1 MGQKSVMIKQNEGLG
16 IFLMVI
22 TTIVFASQDGL
33 SKYLATEY
41 NVYMVVMIR
50 YWFFAAFIM
59 TISSRKPGGVKQVA
73 KTKTPLLQIFRS
85 LVLVAEMCVTVLAF
99 TLLGLAETHAIFAS
113 YPLIIAML
121 SGPILGEHVGWRRW
135 LAICVGFFGIL
146 IILNPGNGIFSPY
159 ALVPLAGAILFALYG
174 LLTRY
179 AGQYDKSSTSF
190 FWTGTVGCIAMTAI
204 GLNFWDPVSQADWSI
219 MLILSA
225 SGMLGHFLLI
235 KCYEVAEASAVQPF
249 AYLQLIWASL
259 IGVII
264 FGEKIT
270 TNVLLGACIIVGAGL
285 FTLWRERK
293 VS

>member
-1 MGQKSVMIKQNEGLG
+1 MIKQNERLG
-16 IFLMVI
+16 ILLMVT

-59 TISSRKPGGVKQVA
+59 TISSRKPGGVKQVVT
-73 KTKTPLLQIFRS
+73 TKTQLLQIFRS

>member
-1 MGQKSVMIKQNEGLG
+1 MTKQNERLG
-16 IFLMVI
+16 ILLMII

-33 SKYLATEY
+33 SKYLAIEY
-41 NVYMVVMIR
+41 NVYMVVMMR
-50 YWFFAAFIM
+50 YWFFAAFVISM
-59 TISSRKPGGVKQVA
+59 SSRKNGGIMRVA
-73 KTKTPLLQIFRS
+73 KTKSPILQIFRS
-85 LVLVAEMCVTVLAF
+85 LILVAEVCVTVLAF

-121 SGPILGEHVGWRRW
+121 SGPILREYVGWRRW
-135 LAICVGFFGIL
+135 LAICVGFIGIL

-179 AGQYDKSSTSF
+179 VGQFDNSSTSF
-190 FWTGTVGCIAMTAI
+190 FWTGIVGFIAMTVV
-204 GLNFWDPVSQADWSI
+204 GLNFWDPVSRSDWSL
-219 MLILSA
+219 MLLLSA
-225 SGMLGHFLLI
+225 SGVVGHYLLI

-249 AYLQLIWASL
+249 AYLQLIWASV
-259 IGVII
+259 IGIII
-264 FGEKIT
+264 FGEQIT
-270 TNVLLGACIIVGAGL
+270 TNILIGACIIVGAGL

>member
-1 MGQKSVMIKQNEGLG
+1 MIKQNERLG

-50 YWFFAAFIM
+50 YWFFAAFVM

-85 LVLVAEMCVTVLAF
+85 LLLVAEMCVTILAF

-121 SGPILGEHVGWRRW
+121 SGPILGERVGWRRW

-146 IILNPGNGIFSPY
+146 IILDPGNGIFSPY

-179 AGQYDKSSTSF
+179 AGQYDNSSTSF
-190 FWTGTVGCIAMTAI
+190 FWTGIIGCIAMTAI

-249 AYLQLIWASL
+249 AYLQLIWASI
-259 IGVII
+259 IGIII
-264 FGEKIT
+264 FGEQIT
-270 TNVLLGACIIVGAGL
+270 TNVFIGACIIVGAGL

>member
-1 MGQKSVMIKQNEGLG
+1 MTKQNERLG
-16 IFLMVI
+16 ILLMII

-50 YWFFAAFIM
+50 YWFFAAFVISM
-59 TISSRKPGGVKQVA
+59 SSRGTGGIKHIA
-73 KTKTPLLQIFRS
+73 KTKSPLLQIFRS
-85 LVLVAEMCVTVLAF
+85 LILVAEMCITILAF

-121 SGPILGEHVGWRRW
+121 SGPILGEYVGWRRW
-135 LAICVGFFGIL
+135 LAICVGFIGIL

-179 AGQYDKSSTSF
+179 VGQYDNSSTSF
-190 FWTGTVGCIAMTAI
+190 FWTGVVGSIAMTII
-204 GLNFWDPVSQADWSI
+204 GLNYWDPVSKSDWSI
-219 MLILSA
+219 MLLLSA
-225 SGMLGHFLLI
+225 SGVVGHYLLI

-249 AYLQLIWASL
+249 AYLQLIWASM
-259 IGVII
+259 IGIII
-264 FGEKIT
+264 FGEQIT
-270 TNVLLGACIIVGAGL
+270 TNVLIGACIIVGAGL

>member
-1 MGQKSVMIKQNEGLG
+1 MAKQNERLG
-16 IFLMVI
+16 ILLMII

-50 YWFFAAFIM
+50 YWFFAAFV
-59 TISSRKPGGVKQVA
+59 ISMSSQNTGGIKRVA
-73 KTKTPLLQIFRS
+73 KTKSPILQIFRS
-85 LVLVAEMCVTVLAF
+85 LILVAEMCITILAF

-121 SGPILGEHVGWRRW
+121 SGPILGEYVGWRRW
-135 LAICVGFFGIL
+135 LAICVGFIGIL

-159 ALVPLAGAILFALYG
+159 ALVPLVGAILFALYG

-179 AGQYDKSSTSF
+179 VGQYDNSSTSF
-190 FWTGTVGCIAMTAI
+190 FWTGVVGSIAMTII
-204 GLNFWDPVSQADWSI
+204 GLNYWDPVSKSDWSI
-219 MLILSA
+219 MLLLSA
-225 SGMLGHFLLI
+225 SGVVGHYLLI

-249 AYLQLIWASL
+249 AYLQLIWASM
-259 IGVII
+259 IGIII
-264 FGEKIT
+264 FGEQIT
-270 TNVLLGACIIVGAGL
+270 TNVLIGACIIVGAGL

>member
-1 MGQKSVMIKQNEGLG
+1 MIKQNERLG

-50 YWFFAAFIM
+50 YWFFAAFVM

-121 SGPILGEHVGWRRW
+121 SGPMLGEHVGWRRW

-270 TNVLLGACIIVGAGL
+270 TNVLIGACIIVGAGL

>member
-1 MGQKSVMIKQNEGLG
+1 MIKQNERLG
-16 IFLMVI
+16 ILLMVT

-235 KCYEVAEASAVQPF
+235 KCYEVTEASAVQPF

>member
-1 MGQKSVMIKQNEGLG
+1 MTKQNERLG
-16 IFLMVI
+16 ILLMII

-50 YWFFAAFIM
+50 YWFFAAFVISM
-59 TISSRKPGGVKQVA
+59 SSRRTGGIKRVS
-73 KTKTPLLQIFRS
+73 KTKSPILQIFRS
-85 LVLVAEMCVTVLAF
+85 VILVAEMCITILAF

-121 SGPILGEHVGWRRW
+121 SGPILGEYVGWRRW
-135 LAICVGFFGIL
+135 LAICVGFIGIL

-179 AGQYDKSSTSF
+179 VGQYDNSSTSF
-190 FWTGTVGCIAMTAI
+190 FWTGVVGSIAMTVV
-204 GLNFWDPVSQADWSI
+204 GLNFWDPVSKSDWSI
-219 MLILSA
+219 MLLLSA
-225 SGMLGHFLLI
+225 SGVVGHYLLI

-249 AYLQLIWASL
+249 AYLQLIWASM
-259 IGVII
+259 IGIII
-264 FGEKIT
+264 FGEQIT
-270 TNVLLGACIIVGAGL
+270 TNVLIGACIIVGAGL

>member
-1 MGQKSVMIKQNEGLG
+1 MTKQNERLG
-16 IFLMVI
+16 ILLMII

-50 YWFFAAFIM
+50 YWFFAAFV
-59 TISSRKPGGVKQVA
+59 ISVSSQKTGGIKRVA
-73 KTKTPLLQIFRS
+73 KTKSPILQIFRS
-85 LVLVAEMCVTVLAF
+85 LILVAEMCITILAF

-121 SGPILGEHVGWRRW
+121 SGPILGEYVGWRRW
-135 LAICVGFFGIL
+135 LAISVGFIGIL

-179 AGQYDKSSTSF
+179 VGQYDNSSTSF
-190 FWTGTVGCIAMTAI
+190 FWTGVVGSIAMTII
-204 GLNFWDPVSQADWSI
+204 GLNYWDPVSKSDWSI
-219 MLILSA
+219 MLLLSA
-225 SGMLGHFLLI
+225 SGVVGHYLLI

-249 AYLQLIWASL
+249 AYLQLIWASM
-259 IGVII
+259 IGIII
-264 FGEKIT
+264 FGEQIT
-270 TNVLLGACIIVGAGL
+270 TNVLIGACIIVGAGL

>member
-1 MGQKSVMIKQNEGLG
+1 MTKQNERLG
-16 IFLMVI
+16 ILLMII

-50 YWFFAAFIM
+50 YWFFAAFVISM
-59 TISSRKPGGVKQVA
+59 SSRGTGGIKHIA
-73 KTKTPLLQIFRS
+73 KTKSPLLQIFRS
-85 LVLVAEMCVTVLAF
+85 LILVAEMCITILAF

-121 SGPILGEHVGWRRW
+121 SGPILGEYVGWRRW
-135 LAICVGFFGIL
+135 LAISVGFIGIL

-159 ALVPLAGAILFALYG
+159 ALVPLVGAILFALYG

-179 AGQYDKSSTSF
+179 VGQYDNSSTSF
-190 FWTGTVGCIAMTAI
+190 FWTGVVGSIAMTVV
-204 GLNFWDPVSQADWSI
+204 GLNFWDPVSKSDWSI
-219 MLILSA
+219 MLLLSA
-225 SGMLGHFLLI
+225 SGVVGHYLLI

-249 AYLQLIWASL
+249 AYLQLIWASM
-259 IGVII
+259 IGIII
-264 FGEKIT
+264 FGEQIT
-270 TNVLLGACIIVGAGL
+270 TNVLIGACIIVGAGL

>member
-1 MGQKSVMIKQNEGLG
+1 MIKQNERLG

-50 YWFFAAFIM
+50 YWFFAAFVM

-85 LVLVAEMCVTVLAF
+85 LILVAEMCVTILAF

-179 AGQYDKSSTSF
+179 AGQYDNSSTSF
-190 FWTGTVGCIAMTAI
+190 FWTGIVGFIAMTAI

-259 IGVII
+259 IGIII
-264 FGEKIT
+264 FGEQIT
-270 TNVLLGACIIVGAGL
+270 TNVLIGACIIVGAGL

>member
-1 MGQKSVMIKQNEGLG
+1 MIKQNERLG

-50 YWFFAAFIM
+50 YWFFAAFVM

-85 LVLVAEMCVTVLAF
+85 LLLVAEMCVTILAF

-121 SGPILGEHVGWRRW
+121 SGPILGERVGWRRW

-179 AGQYDKSSTSF
+179 AGRYDNSSTSF
-190 FWTGTVGCIAMTAI
+190 FWTGIVGCIAMTAI

-219 MLILSA
+219 MLILST

-249 AYLQLIWASL
+249 AYLQLIWASI
-259 IGVII
+259 IGIII
-264 FGEKIT
+264 FGEQIT
-270 TNVLLGACIIVGAGL
+270 TNVFIGACIIVGAGL

>member
-1 MGQKSVMIKQNEGLG
+1 MIKQNERLG

-50 YWFFAAFIM
+50 YWFFAAFVM
-59 TISSRKPGGVKQVA
+59 TISSRKPGGVKRVA

-85 LVLVAEMCVTVLAF
+85 LLLVAEMCVTILAF

-179 AGQYDKSSTSF
+179 AGQYDNSSTSF
-190 FWTGTVGCIAMTAI
+190 FWTGIIGCIAMTAI

-249 AYLQLIWASL
+249 AYLQLIWASI
-259 IGVII
+259 IGIII
-264 FGEKIT
+264 FGEQIT
-270 TNVLLGACIIVGAGL
+270 TNVFIGACIIVGAGL

>member
-1 MGQKSVMIKQNEGLG
+1 MIKQNERLG

-50 YWFFAAFIM
+50 YWFFAAFVM

-85 LVLVAEMCVTVLAF
+85 LILVAEMCVTILAF

-113 YPLIIAML
+113 YPLLIAML
-121 SGPILGEHVGWRRW
+121 SRPILGEHVGWRRW

-179 AGQYDKSSTSF
+179 AGQYDNSSTSF
-190 FWTGTVGCIAMTAI
+190 FWTGIVGCIAMTAI
-204 GLNFWDPVSQADWSI
+204 GLNFWDPVSQGDWSI

-264 FGEKIT
+264 FGEQIT
-270 TNVLLGACIIVGAGL
+270 TNVLIGACIIVGAGL

>member
-1 MGQKSVMIKQNEGLG
+1 MIKQNERLG

-50 YWFFAAFIM
+50 YWFFAAFVM

-85 LVLVAEMCVTVLAF
+85 LLLVAEMCVTILAF

-121 SGPILGEHVGWRRW
+121 SGPILGERVGWRRW
-135 LAICVGFFGIL
+135 IAICVGFFGIL

-179 AGQYDKSSTSF
+179 AGQYDNSSTSF
-190 FWTGTVGCIAMTAI
+190 FWTGIIGCIAMTAI

-249 AYLQLIWASL
+249 AYLQLIWASI
-259 IGVII
+259 IGIII
-264 FGEKIT
+264 FGEQIT
-270 TNVLLGACIIVGAGL
+270 TNVFIGACIIVGAGL

>member
-1 MGQKSVMIKQNEGLG
+1 MIKQNERLG
-16 IFLMVI
+16 ILLMVT

-179 AGQYDKSSTSF
+179 ASQYDNSSTSF
-190 FWTGTVGCIAMTAI
+190 FWTGIVGCIAMTAI

>member
-1 MGQKSVMIKQNEGLG
+1 
-16 IFLMVI
+16 MVI

-50 YWFFAAFIM
+50 YWFFAAFVM

-85 LVLVAEMCVTVLAF
+85 LILVAEMCVTILAF
-99 TLLGLAETHAIFAS
+99 TLMGLAETHAIFAS

-179 AGQYDKSSTSF
+179 AGQYDNSSTSF
-190 FWTGTVGCIAMTAI
+190 FWTGIVGCIAMTAI
-204 GLNFWDPVSQADWSI
+204 GLNFWDPVSQGDWSI

-259 IGVII
+259 IGIII
-264 FGEKIT
+264 FGEQIT
-270 TNVLLGACIIVGAGL
+270 TNVLIGACIIVGAGL

>member
-1 MGQKSVMIKQNEGLG
+1 MTKQNERLG
-16 IFLMVI
+16 ILLMII

-41 NVYMVVMIR
+41 NVYMVVMVR
-50 YWFFAAFIM
+50 YWFFAAFV
-59 TISSRKPGGVKQVA
+59 ISVSSQKTGGIKRVA
-73 KTKTPLLQIFRS
+73 KTKSPILQIFRS
-85 LVLVAEMCVTVLAF
+85 VILVAEMCITILAF

-121 SGPILGEHVGWRRW
+121 SGPILGEYVGWRRW
-135 LAICVGFFGIL
+135 LAISVGFIGIL

-179 AGQYDKSSTSF
+179 VGQYDNSSTSF
-190 FWTGTVGCIAMTAI
+190 FWTGVVGSIAMTVV
-204 GLNFWDPVSQADWSI
+204 GLNFWDPVSKSDWSI
-219 MLILSA
+219 MLLLSA
-225 SGMLGHFLLI
+225 SGVVGHYLLI

-249 AYLQLIWASL
+249 AYLQLIWASM
-259 IGVII
+259 IGIII
-264 FGEKIT
+264 FGEQIT
-270 TNVLLGACIIVGAGL
+270 TNVLIGACIIVGAGL

>member
-1 MGQKSVMIKQNEGLG
+1 MIKQNERLG

-33 SKYLATEY
+33 SKYLAAEY

-50 YWFFAAFIM
+50 YWFFAAFVM

-85 LVLVAEMCVTVLAF
+85 LILVAEMCVTILAF

-179 AGQYDKSSTSF
+179 AGQYDNSSTSF
-190 FWTGTVGCIAMTAI
+190 FWTGIVGCIAMTAI

-259 IGVII
+259 IGIII
-264 FGEKIT
+264 FGEQIT
-270 TNVLLGACIIVGAGL
+270 TNVLIGACIIVGAGL

>member
-1 MGQKSVMIKQNEGLG
+1 MTKQNERLG
-16 IFLMVI
+16 ILLMII

-50 YWFFAAFIM
+50 YWFFAAFVISM
-59 TISSRKPGGVKQVA
+59 SSRRTGGIKRVA
-73 KTKTPLLQIFRS
+73 KTKSPILQIFRS
-85 LVLVAEMCVTVLAF
+85 VILVAEMCITILAF

-121 SGPILGEHVGWRRW
+121 SGPILGEYVGWRRW
-135 LAICVGFFGIL
+135 LAISVGFIGIL

-179 AGQYDKSSTSF
+179 VGQYDNSSTSF
-190 FWTGTVGCIAMTAI
+190 FWTGVVGSIAMTVV
-204 GLNFWDPVSQADWSI
+204 GLNFWDPVSKSDWSI
-219 MLILSA
+219 MLLLSA
-225 SGMLGHFLLI
+225 SGVVGHYLLI

-249 AYLQLIWASL
+249 AYLQLIWASM
-259 IGVII
+259 IGIII
-264 FGEKIT
+264 FGEQIT
-270 TNVLLGACIIVGAGL
+270 TNVSIGACIIVGAGL

>member
-1 MGQKSVMIKQNEGLG
+1 MIKQNERLG

-50 YWFFAAFIM
+50 YWFFAAFVM

-85 LVLVAEMCVTVLAF
+85 LILVAEMCVTILAF

-179 AGQYDKSSTSF
+179 AGQYDNSSTSF
-190 FWTGTVGCIAMTAI
+190 FWTGIVGCIAMTAI
-204 GLNFWDPVSQADWSI
+204 GLNFWDPVSQGDWSI

-264 FGEKIT
+264 FGEQIT
-270 TNVLLGACIIVGAGL
+270 TNVLIGACIIVGAGL

>member
-1 MGQKSVMIKQNEGLG
+1 MIKQNERLG

-50 YWFFAAFIM
+50 YWFFAAFVM

-85 LVLVAEMCVTVLAF
+85 LILVAEMCVTILAF
-99 TLLGLAETHAIFAS
+99 TLMGLAETHAIFAS

-135 LAICVGFFGIL
+135 LAICVGFVGIL

-179 AGQYDKSSTSF
+179 AGQYDNSSTSF
-190 FWTGTVGCIAMTAI
+190 FWTGIVGCIAMTAI
-204 GLNFWDPVSQADWSI
+204 GLNFWDPVSQGDWSI

-259 IGVII
+259 IGIII
-264 FGEKIT
+264 FGEQIT
-270 TNVLLGACIIVGAGL
+270 TNVLIGACIIVGAGL

>member
-1 MGQKSVMIKQNEGLG
+1 MIKQNERLG

-50 YWFFAAFIM
+50 YWFFAAFVT

-85 LVLVAEMCVTVLAF
+85 LLLVAEMCVTILAF

-121 SGPILGEHVGWRRW
+121 SGPILGERVGWRRW

-179 AGQYDKSSTSF
+179 AGQYDNSSTSF
-190 FWTGTVGCIAMTAI
+190 FWTGIIGCIAMTAI

-249 AYLQLIWASL
+249 AYLQLIWASI
-259 IGVII
+259 IGIII
-264 FGEKIT
+264 FGEQIT
-270 TNVLLGACIIVGAGL
+270 TNVFIGACIIVGAGL

>member
-1 MGQKSVMIKQNEGLG
+1 MTKQNERLG
-16 IFLMVI
+16 ILLMII

-33 SKYLATEY
+33 SKYLAIEY
-41 NVYMVVMIR
+41 NVYMVVMMR
-50 YWFFAAFIM
+50 YWFFAAFVISM
-59 TISSRKPGGVKQVA
+59 SSRKNGGIMRVA
-73 KTKTPLLQIFRS
+73 KTKAPILQIFRS
-85 LVLVAEMCVTVLAF
+85 LILVAEVCVTVLAF

-121 SGPILGEHVGWRRW
+121 SGPILREYVGWRRW
-135 LAICVGFFGIL
+135 LAICVGFIGIL

-179 AGQYDKSSTSF
+179 VGQFDNSSTSF
-190 FWTGTVGCIAMTAI
+190 FWTGIVGCIAMTVV
-204 GLNFWDPVSQADWSI
+204 GLNFWDPVSRSDWSL
-219 MLILSA
+219 MLLLSA
-225 SGMLGHFLLI
+225 SGVVGHYLLI

-249 AYLQLIWASL
+249 AYLQLIWASV
-259 IGVII
+259 IGIII
-264 FGEKIT
+264 FGEQIT
-270 TNVLLGACIIVGAGL
+270 TNILIGACIIVGAGL

>member
-1 MGQKSVMIKQNEGLG
+1 MIKQNERLG

-50 YWFFAAFIM
+50 YWFFAAFVM

-85 LVLVAEMCVTVLAF
+85 LLLVAEMCVTILAF

-179 AGQYDKSSTSF
+179 AGQYDNSSTSF
-190 FWTGTVGCIAMTAI
+190 FWTGIIGCIAMTAI

-249 AYLQLIWASL
+249 AYLQLIWASI
-259 IGVII
+259 IGIII
-264 FGEKIT
+264 FGERIT
-270 TNVLLGACIIVGAGL
+270 TNVFIGACIIVGAGL

>member
-1 MGQKSVMIKQNEGLG
+1 MTKQNERLG
-16 IFLMVI
+16 ILLMII

-50 YWFFAAFIM
+50 YWFFAAFVISM
-59 TISSRKPGGVKQVA
+59 SSRRTGGIKRVA
-73 KTKTPLLQIFRS
+73 KTISPILQIFRS
-85 LVLVAEMCVTVLAF
+85 LILVAEMCITILAF

-121 SGPILGEHVGWRRW
+121 SGPILGEYVGWRRW
-135 LAICVGFFGIL
+135 LAICVGFIGIL

-159 ALVPLAGAILFALYG
+159 ALVPLAGAILFAIYG

-179 AGQYDKSSTSF
+179 VGQYDDSSTSF
-190 FWTGTVGCIAMTAI
+190 YWTGVVGSIAMTVI
-204 GLNFWDPVSQADWSI
+204 GLNFWDPVSRSDWSV
-219 MLILSA
+219 MLLLSA
-225 SGMLGHFLLI
+225 SGVVGHYLLI
-235 KCYEVAEASAVQPF
+235 KCYEVAEASAIQPF
-249 AYLQLIWASL
+249 AYLQLIWASM
-259 IGVII
+259 IGIII
-264 FGEKIT
+264 FGEQIT
-270 TNVLLGACIIVGAGL
+270 TNVLIGACIIVGAGL

>member
-1 MGQKSVMIKQNEGLG
+1 MTKQNERLG
-16 IFLMVI
+16 ILLMII

-50 YWFFAAFIM
+50 YWFFAAFV
-59 TISSRKPGGVKQVA
+59 ISVSSQKTGGIKRVA
-73 KTKTPLLQIFRS
+73 KTKSPILQIFRS
-85 LVLVAEMCVTVLAF
+85 VILVAEMCITILAF

-121 SGPILGEHVGWRRW
+121 SGPILGEYVGWRRW
-135 LAICVGFFGIL
+135 LAICVGFIGIL

-179 AGQYDKSSTSF
+179 VGQYDNSSTSF
-190 FWTGTVGCIAMTAI
+190 FWTGVVGSIAMTII
-204 GLNFWDPVSQADWSI
+204 GLNYWDPVSKSDWSI
-219 MLILSA
+219 MLLLSA
-225 SGMLGHFLLI
+225 SGVVGHYLLI

-249 AYLQLIWASL
+249 AYLQLIWASM
-259 IGVII
+259 IGIII
-264 FGEKIT
+264 FGEQIT
-270 TNVLLGACIIVGAGL
+270 TNVLIGACIIVGAGL

>member
-1 MGQKSVMIKQNEGLG
+1 MIKQNERLG

-50 YWFFAAFIM
+50 YWFFAAFVM

-85 LVLVAEMCVTVLAF
+85 LILVAEMCVTILAF

-179 AGQYDKSSTSF
+179 AGQYDNSSTSF
-190 FWTGTVGCIAMTAI
+190 FWTGIIGCIAMTAI

-259 IGVII
+259 IGIII
-264 FGEKIT
+264 FGEQIT
-270 TNVLLGACIIVGAGL
+270 TNVLIGACIIVGAGL

>member
-1 MGQKSVMIKQNEGLG
+1 MTKQNERLG
-16 IFLMVI
+16 ILLMII

-50 YWFFAAFIM
+50 YWFFAAFV
-59 TISSRKPGGVKQVA
+59 ISVSSQKTGGIKRVA
-73 KTKTPLLQIFRS
+73 KTKSPILQIFRS
-85 LVLVAEMCVTVLAF
+85 LILVAEMCITILAF

-121 SGPILGEHVGWRRW
+121 SGPILGEYVGWRRW
-135 LAICVGFFGIL
+135 LAICVGFIGIL

-159 ALVPLAGAILFALYG
+159 ALVPLVGAILFALYG

-179 AGQYDKSSTSF
+179 VGQYDNSSTSF
-190 FWTGTVGCIAMTAI
+190 FWTGVVGSIAMTII
-204 GLNFWDPVSQADWSI
+204 GLNYWDPVSKSDWSI
-219 MLILSA
+219 MLLLSA
-225 SGMLGHFLLI
+225 SGVVGHYLLI

-249 AYLQLIWASL
+249 AYLQLIWASM
-259 IGVII
+259 IGIII
-264 FGEKIT
+264 FGEQIT
-270 TNVLLGACIIVGAGL
+270 TNVLIGACIIVGAGL

>member
-1 MGQKSVMIKQNEGLG
+1 MTKQNERLG
-16 IFLMVI
+16 ILLMII

-50 YWFFAAFIM
+50 YWFFAAFVISM
-59 TISSRKPGGVKQVA
+59 SSRRTGGIKRVA
-73 KTKTPLLQIFRS
+73 KTKSPILQIFRS
-85 LVLVAEMCVTVLAF
+85 VILVAEMCITILAF

-121 SGPILGEHVGWRRW
+121 SGPILGEYVGWRRW
-135 LAICVGFFGIL
+135 LAICVGFIGIL

-179 AGQYDKSSTSF
+179 VGQYDNSSTSF
-190 FWTGTVGCIAMTAI
+190 FWTGVVGSIAMTVV
-204 GLNFWDPVSQADWSI
+204 GLNFWDPVSKSDWSI
-219 MLILSA
+219 MLLLSA
-225 SGMLGHFLLI
+225 SGVVGHYLLI

-249 AYLQLIWASL
+249 AYLQLIWASM
-259 IGVII
+259 IGIII
-264 FGEKIT
+264 FGEQIT
-270 TNVLLGACIIVGAGL
+270 TNVLIGACIIVGAGL

>member
-1 MGQKSVMIKQNEGLG
+1 MTKQNERLG
-16 IFLMVI
+16 ILLMII

-50 YWFFAAFIM
+50 YWFFAAFVISM
-59 TISSRKPGGVKQVA
+59 SSRRTGGIKRVA
-73 KTKTPLLQIFRS
+73 KTKSPILQIFRS
-85 LVLVAEMCVTVLAF
+85 VILVAEMCITILAF

-121 SGPILGEHVGWRRW
+121 SGPILGEYVGWRRW
-135 LAICVGFFGIL
+135 LAISVGFIGIL
-146 IILNPGNGIFSPY
+146 IILNPGNGIFSSY

-179 AGQYDKSSTSF
+179 VGQYDNSSTSF
-190 FWTGTVGCIAMTAI
+190 FWTGVVGSIAMTVV
-204 GLNFWDPVSQADWSI
+204 GLNFWDPVSKSDWSI
-219 MLILSA
+219 MLLLSA
-225 SGMLGHFLLI
+225 SGVVGHYLLI

-249 AYLQLIWASL
+249 AYLQLIWASM
-259 IGVII
+259 IGIII
-264 FGEKIT
+264 FEEQIT
-270 TNVLLGACIIVGAGL
+270 TNVLIGACIIVGAGL

>member
-1 MGQKSVMIKQNEGLG
+1 MIKQNERLG

-50 YWFFAAFIM
+50 YWFFAAFVI
-59 TISSRKPGGVKQVA
+59 TISSRKQGGIKQVA

-85 LVLVAEMCVTVLAF
+85 LLLVAEMCVTILAF

-121 SGPILGEHVGWRRW
+121 SGPILGERVGWRRW

-179 AGQYDKSSTSF
+179 AGQYDNSSTSF
-190 FWTGTVGCIAMTAI
+190 FWTGIVGCIAMTAI
-204 GLNFWDPVSQADWSI
+204 GLNFWDPVSQADWII
-219 MLILSA
+219 MLILST

-249 AYLQLIWASL
+249 AYLQLIWASI
-259 IGVII
+259 IGIII
-264 FGEKIT
+264 FGEQIT
-270 TNVLLGACIIVGAGL
+270 TNVFIGACIIVGAGL

-293 VS
+293 IN

>member
-1 MGQKSVMIKQNEGLG
+1 MIKQNERLG

-135 LAICVGFFGIL
+135 LAICFGFIGIL

>member
-1 MGQKSVMIKQNEGLG
+1 MTKQNERLG
-16 IFLMVI
+16 ILLMII

-50 YWFFAAFIM
+50 YWFFAAFVISM
-59 TISSRKPGGVKQVA
+59 SSRRTGGIKRVA
-73 KTKTPLLQIFRS
+73 KTKSPILQIFRS
-85 LVLVAEMCVTVLAF
+85 VILVAEMCITILAF

-121 SGPILGEHVGWRRW
+121 SGPILGEYVGWRRW
-135 LAICVGFFGIL
+135 LAICVGFIGIL

-179 AGQYDKSSTSF
+179 VGQYDNSSTSF
-190 FWTGTVGCIAMTAI
+190 FWTGVVGSIAMTVV
-204 GLNFWDPVSQADWSI
+204 GLNFWDPVSKSDWSI
-219 MLILSA
+219 MLLLSA
-225 SGMLGHFLLI
+225 SGVVGHYLLI

-249 AYLQLIWASL
+249 AYLQLIWASM
-259 IGVII
+259 IGIII
-264 FGEKIT
+264 FEEQIT
-270 TNVLLGACIIVGAGL
+270 TNVLIGACIIVGAGL

>member
-1 MGQKSVMIKQNEGLG
+1 MTKQNERLG
-16 IFLMVI
+16 ILLMII

-50 YWFFAAFIM
+50 YWFFAAFVISM
-59 TISSRKPGGVKQVA
+59 SSRRTGGIKRVA
-73 KTKTPLLQIFRS
+73 KTKSPILQIFRS
-85 LVLVAEMCVTVLAF
+85 LILVAEMCITILAF

-121 SGPILGEHVGWRRW
+121 SGPILGEYVGWRRW
-135 LAICVGFFGIL
+135 LAICVGFIGIL

-179 AGQYDKSSTSF
+179 VGQYDNSSTSF
-190 FWTGTVGCIAMTAI
+190 FWTGVVGSIAMTVI
-204 GLNFWDPVSQADWSI
+204 GLNFWDPVSRSDWSV
-219 MLILSA
+219 MLLLSA
-225 SGMLGHFLLI
+225 SGVVGHYLLI
-235 KCYEVAEASAVQPF
+235 KCYEVAEASAIQPF
-249 AYLQLIWASL
+249 AYLQLIWASM
-259 IGVII
+259 IGIII
-264 FGEKIT
+264 FGEQIT
-270 TNVLLGACIIVGAGL
+270 TNVLIGACIIVGAGL